1 MPIVATRPEAAAI
14 LDVTEKS
21 IGNWKKEPGFPYRD
35 DGQYDTDAIAE
46 WRAATKSTN
55 ERAGAQAA
63 EVRLHT
69 AAEKLR
75 IARIDRESKEID
87 LELKR
92 GELMPRKLVL
102 EILGLISGN
111 IRGAIGALQ
120 RDGAVKQ
127 AQVVLDALDMAKKQ
141 INDRITEAA
150 RNSAK

>member
-14 LDVTEKS
+14 LEVTEKS
-21 IGNWKKEPGFPYRD
+21 IGNWKKEPGFPHRD
-35 DGQYDTDAIAE
+35 DGQYDTDAIAA
-46 WRAATKSTN
+46 WRAETKSTS
-55 ERAGAQAA
+55 ERAGTQAA

-111 IRGAIGALQ
+111 IRGAISTLQ
-120 RDGAVKQ
+120 REGSVKQ

-141 INDRITEAA
+141 INDRLNEAT
-150 RNSAK
+150 RNAPK

>member
-14 LDVTEKS
+14 LEVSVKT
-21 IGNWKKEPGFPYRD
+21 IGDWKKETGFPTRD
-35 DGQYDTDAIAE
+35 DSQYDTDAIAA
-46 WRAATKSTN
+46 WRATVKATS
-55 ERAGAQAA
+55 ERAGTQAA